1 MKSVFENLS
10 NKWSLDS
17 TRIINTPSPFAKNAF
32 FYIQEIGSFKA
43 LNGYFAE
50 RANLSSYLILYTIKG
65 AGLLNYNNKEY
76 TLSPNTLF
84 WINCTK
90 HHSYKETSGDWEFIW
105 IHIYG
110 STSAEYYSIF
120 EKNVDI
126 VYTISSELQKTI
138 RDIHNSLINLCQEAS
153 LTNELQISACICR
166 LLTDICIDSLH
177 YSDKSISIGSSSASN
192 TLKAVVTYLDDHFN
206 EDISMEQLSNI
217 FYISKYYISREFKKY
232 MGIGVWDYLTG
243 LRINYAKEQL
253 KDSQTSVAEIAA
265 ECGIPNVSH
274 FINIFKSREGV
285 TPLTYRKLWQ

>member
-1 MKSVFENLS
+1 MKTVFENLS

-17 TRIINTPSPFAKNAF
+17 IRIINTPSPFAKNAF
-32 FYIQEIGSFKA
+32 FYIQEIGTFKA
-43 LNGYFAE
+43 LKGYFAE

-65 AGLLNYNNKEY
+65 EGLLNYNGKEY
-76 TLSPNTLF
+76 ILAPNSLF
-84 WINCTK
+84 WIDCTK

-120 EKNVDI
+120 EKNIDI
-126 VYTISSELQKTI
+126 VYTISPSLHESLNG
-138 RDIHNSLINLCQEAS
+138 IHNTLIKLCQEAS
-153 LTNELQISACICR
+153 LTSELQISSYISQ
-166 LLTDICIDSLH
+166 LLTNICVDSLS
-177 YSDKSISIGSSSASN
+177 YTDKSISIESSSASN
-192 TLKAVVTYLDDHFN
+192 TMKNIVLYLEDHFN

-253 KDSQTSVAEIAA
+253 KDSDQSVGEIAIS
-265 ECGIPNVSH
+265 CGIPNVSH
-274 FINIFKSREGV
+274 FINTFKSREGV

>member
-1 MKSVFENLS
+1 MKTVFENLS

-17 TRIINTPSPFAKNAF
+17 IRIINTPSPFAKNAF
-32 FYIQEIGSFKA
+32 FYIQEIGTFKA
-43 LNGYFAE
+43 LKGYFAE

-65 AGLLNYNNKEY
+65 EGLLNYNGKEY
-76 TLSPNTLF
+76 ILAPNSLF
-84 WINCTK
+84 WIDCTK

-120 EKNVDI
+120 EKNIDI
-126 VYTISSELQKTI
+126 VYTISPSLHESLN
-138 RDIHNSLINLCQEAS
+138 DIHNTLIKLCQEAS
-153 LTNELQISACICR
+153 LTSELQISSYISQ
-166 LLTDICIDSLH
+166 LLTNICVDSLS
-177 YSDKSISIGSSSASN
+177 YTDKSISIESSSASN
-192 TLKAVVTYLDDHFN
+192 TMKNIVLYLEDHFN

-253 KDSQTSVAEIAA
+253 KDSDQSVGEIAIS
-265 ECGIPNVSH
+265 CGIPNVSH
-274 FINIFKSREGV
+274 FINTFKSREGV